1 MNIKQFY
8 DEGLAHAS
16 YAIESDGK
24 IVLVDPGRN
33 PQQYYEYAKAHKAEI
48 IAVIET
54 HPHAD
59 FVSSHLEFH
68 QNDKAIIYVSK
79 LVGAEYPHI
88 GFDEGDSIKLGR
100 VSFHALHTPGHSS
113 DSISVILKDEN
124 GKDHALFSGDT
135 LLIGSVGRPDLREKA
150 GNMKAK
156 KMSLAKMMYHTVQ
169 DKLKPLKDHIIVYPA
184 HGAGSLCGKNLS
196 DARQSTI
203 GEQKAAN
210 WAFGDV
216 DEKTFVDSLLEGQPY
231 IPKYFGYNLDM
242 NSKGAPAYEIS
253 ISQVETLE
261 IGATLPK
268 DALVIDARKNEL
280 FNAGHTRGAINIMNG
295 EKFETWLGSIVG
307 PEERFF
313 IVSDSEAELKLLI
326 DKAAKIGY
334 EQLILGVVVNPSG
347 MTEKSDS
354 FDLKEFEANP
364 NAFTIVDIRNKDE
377 YTNSPIF
384 DQSINIPLH
393 ELRERAEEIPYE
405 KPILVH
411 CSGGY
416 RSAAGSSIVDG
427 IKTDIR
433 VLDFS
438 DAIKD
443 FQ

>member
-113 DSISVILKDEN
+113 DSISVLLKDEN

-203 GEQKAAN
+203 GEQKPTN

-393 ELRERAEEIPYE
+393 ELRERAEEIPNE

-411 CSGGY
+411 CTGGY

-438 DAIKD
+438 DSIKD
-443 FQ
+443 F